1 MGGGGRFFLLV
12 FGFVGGGKEGADGV
26 FSWCFGACGGRSGT
40 SGENS
45 DFAVCFFFGVGLS

>member
-1 MGGGGRFFLLV
+1 MEGGGSSFLFLV
-12 FGFVGGGKEGADGV
+12 LWVGKEGADGV